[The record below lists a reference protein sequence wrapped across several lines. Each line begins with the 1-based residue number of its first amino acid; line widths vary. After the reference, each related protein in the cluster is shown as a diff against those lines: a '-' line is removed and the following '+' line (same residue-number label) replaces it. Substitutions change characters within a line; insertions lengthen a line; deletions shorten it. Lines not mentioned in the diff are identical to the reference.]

1 MASGIA
7 DQLRCRTRD
16 TAQEILERVVV
27 DVVAESELDAS
38 ANAAVGAPTKS
49 IAMDLGTELQRVF
62 AEGVGDMVDELEAG
76 IGALNLGP
84 VESPKLLR
92 EFVPTGDV
100 DAGKA
105 AVQRIGDAR
114 IEAVARGRP
123 IVIVGESRLVQ
134 AVVAKARFVYQA
146 RAGDEGPVRAQN
158 LGAGVNLGQPLRL
171 QLLRVGNSAGIVS
184 KEVASADHVAVADVV
199 IDLYYGVVGADGV
212 GQSIVDGGGP
222 VRIGAVVRGKALAI
236 AGNRR
241 AQGAAADLQTHRTD
255 GNAVALHVGEGVDD
269 AGGRIT
275 GGIACARQRDGQRR
289 GQRAGVADGVA
300 LPFVGSKEEHSILDD
315 GAADAGPKLLE
326 ISRVLCL
333 RRRIEVVAGVERC
346 VAAESIG
353 SSVHAVGPRL
363 QAYVDNGS
371 RFPAVLC
378 GRILLEVELLDRI
391 DR

>member
-38 ANAAVGAPTKS
+38 ANAAVGATAEGIP
-49 IAMDLGTELQRVF
+49 MDLGTELQRVL

-123 IVIVGESRLVQ
+123 IVIVGESRLIQ
-134 AVVAKARFVYQA
+134 AVVAKARFVYKA

-255 GNAVALHVGEGVDD
+255 RNAFALHLGEGVDD

-289 GQRAGVADGVA
+289 GQRAGIADRVA
-300 LPFVGSKEEHSILDD
+300 LPFVGSKEEHSILDE
-315 GAADAGPKLLE
+315 GAADAAPKLL
-326 ISRVLCL
+326 
-333 RRRIEVVAGVERC
+333 
-346 VAAESIG
+346 
-353 SSVHAVGPRL
+353 AV
-363 QAYVDNGS
+363 S
-371 RFPAVLC
+371 
-378 GRILLEVELLDRI
+378 
-391 DR
+391 

>member
-1 MASGIA
+1 M
-7 DQLRCRTRD
+7 
-16 TAQEILERVVV
+16 
-27 DVVAESELDAS
+27 
-38 ANAAVGAPTKS
+38 
-49 IAMDLGTELQRVF
+49 
-62 AEGVGDMVDELEAG
+62 
-76 IGALNLGP
+76 
-84 VESPKLLR
+84 
-92 EFVPTGDV
+92 
-100 DAGKA
+100 
-105 AVQRIGDAR
+105 
-114 IEAVARGRP
+114 
-123 IVIVGESRLVQ
+123 
-134 AVVAKARFVYQA
+134 
-146 RAGDEGPVRAQN
+146 
-158 LGAGVNLGQPLRL
+158 
-171 QLLRVGNSAGIVS
+171 
-184 KEVASADHVAVADVV
+184 V

-255 GNAVALHVGEGVDD
+255 GNAFALHVGEGVDD

-275 GGIACARQRDGQRR
+275 GGIVGARQRDGQRR
-289 GQRAGVADGVA
+289 GERAGVADRVA

-391 DR
+391 DRQDRGRVSGNAGTIDDALSGEGLAVEEAVDEVGVIFGAQAVAAGGGKSTARIANYTGAQLEKVFIVASV

>member
-38 ANAAVGAPTKS
+38 ANAAVGATAEGIP
-49 IAMDLGTELQRVF
+49 MDLGTELQRML

-84 VESPKLLR
+84 VESTKLLR

-146 RAGDEGPVRAQN
+146 RVDDEGLVRAQTQD
-158 LGAGVNLGQPLRL
+158 AGVNVGKPMRL
-171 QLLRVGNSAGIVS
+171 QMLRVANRAGIGS
-184 KEVASADHVAVADVV
+184 KEV
-199 IDLYYGVVGADGV
+199 
-212 GQSIVDGGGP
+212 
-222 VRIGAVVRGKALAI
+222 
-236 AGNRR
+236 
-241 AQGAAADLQTHRTD
+241 
-255 GNAVALHVGEGVDD
+255 
-269 AGGRIT
+269 
-275 GGIACARQRDGQRR
+275 
-289 GQRAGVADGVA
+289 
-300 LPFVGSKEEHSILDD
+300 
-315 GAADAGPKLLE
+315 
-326 ISRVLCL
+326 
-333 RRRIEVVAGVERC
+333 
-346 VAAESIG
+346 
-353 SSVHAVGPRL
+353 
-363 QAYVDNGS
+363 
-371 RFPAVLC
+371 
-378 GRILLEVELLDRI
+378 
-391 DR
+391 